1 MPSAAPTGVTGIR
14 DPSDPTRATITW
26 IPSSDPSVTGYIIAI
41 QNTDTRTIVIDS
53 VDSTTTTIDIPD
65 LDPNNGY
72 IVTVTAFGESGAN
85 ATFLSFPSD
94 PATIPA
100 VDSGDSQ
107 CQAAKG
113 HQVEICVRRN
123 LQEGDEGCECENQQ
137 AGFMQAVF
145 EEVLLGTGSL
155 ADNCSDPMVNADRF
169 NCKDREGTPRRENSR
184 ERSRERSR
192 ETSRG
197 RRTKSNKEKSN
208 KEKSNKEKSNKEK
221 SKKEKSNRRNEKTK
235 TNVGSG
241 IQGPFVEVCVNGYV
255 MCDSCETFNAPVGK
269 RFINRRLR
277 ERRTKKTKK
286 EKSGSVSRIVND
298 VQGRSVE
305 VGGKQYSV
313 AKVRPGREMTFF
325 CGITMVDEGTACGK

>member
-1 MPSAAPTGVTGIR
+1 MPSATPTGVTGIR

-26 IPSSDPSVTGYIIAI
+26 VSSSDPSVTGYIIAI
-41 QNTDTRTIVIDS
+41 GNTDSGTIVIDS
-53 VDSTTTTIDIPD
+53 VNSTTTTINIPN
-65 LDPNNGY
+65 LDPNNGF
-72 IVTVTAFGESGAN
+72 IVTVTAFGESGP
-85 ATFLSFPSD
+85 FLSLPSD
-94 PATIPA
+94 PVTIPA
-100 VDSGDSQ
+100 VDIGDSQ

-113 HQVEICVRRN
+113 HQVEICVRRA
-123 LQEGDEGCECENQQ
+123 LQEGDEGCECENEQ

-155 ADNCSDPMVNADRF
+155 ADNCSYPMVNADRF
-169 NCKDREGTPRRENSR
+169 KCKEREGTPRRENSR
-184 ERSRERSR
+184 ERSRERSK

-197 RRTKSNKEKSN
+197 RSRGTKTKSNKEKSN
-208 KEKSNKEKSNKEK
+208 KEKSN
-221 SKKEKSNRRNEKTK
+221 RRNEKTM

-241 IQGPFVEVCVNGYV
+241 MQGPFVEVCVNGYV
-255 MCDSCETFNAPVGK
+255 MCDSCETFNAQVGK

-277 ERRTKKTKK
+277 ERRTKKPKK
-286 EKSGSVSRIVND
+286 EKSGVTKSRSVARIVND

-313 AKVRPGREMTFF
+313 AKVKPGRDMAFF